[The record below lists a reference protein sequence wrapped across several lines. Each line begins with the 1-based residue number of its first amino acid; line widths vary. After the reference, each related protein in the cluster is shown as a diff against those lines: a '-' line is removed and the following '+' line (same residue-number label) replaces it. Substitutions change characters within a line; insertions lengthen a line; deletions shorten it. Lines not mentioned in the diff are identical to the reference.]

1 MSEPAESKP
10 RCKAVIIAWQ
20 PREEEMGFII
30 ERIKQILPK
39 EPIGCVG
46 ELRFNSPSTDNRKED
61 LQ

>member
-1 MSEPAESKP
+1 
-10 RCKAVIIAWQ
+10 
-20 PREEEMGFII
+20 MGFII

-39 EPIGCVG
+39 EPIGYVG